1 MARRLGAPEAHI
13 LPLFNNIA
21 NTYQALERLE
31 EAANMLRDVF
41 SGHVRLNG
49 QEHRDTLMAAL
60 NYASSLNHLRRFE
73 EAKALL
79 RQKMPVARRAL
90 GEGRELTLRMRW
102 EYARVL
108 YKDDCATL
116 DDLREAVSTLEDL
129 ERTARRVLGC
139 AHPAV
144 MGIERSLK
152 FSREALHARDTPPS
166 SA

>member
-1 MARRLGAPEAHI
+1 MHDVPGRLLAR
-13 LPLFNNIA
+13 
-21 NTYQALERLE
+21 
-31 EAANMLRDVF
+31 
-41 SGHVRLNG
+41 
-49 QEHRDTLMAAL
+49 
-60 NYASSLNHLRRFE
+60 
-73 EAKALL
+73 
-79 RQKMPVARRAL
+79 
-90 GEGRELTLRMRW
+90 EGRELTLRMRW

-139 AHPAV
+139 AHPAA